1 MESFSALNIVALLA
15 PLIIIQFI
23 LVIVAL
29 IDLIRVEQTLGPKWM
44 WVLIILFVTTIGP
57 IVYFIIGRKRD

>member
-1 MESFSALNIVALLA
+1 MESFSDLNIIALLA

-57 IVYFIIGRKRD
+57 IVYFIVGRKRG

>member
-1 MESFSALNIVALLA
+1 MESFSDLNIIALLA

-29 IDLIRVEQTLGPKWM
+29 IDLIRVQQTLGPKWM

-57 IVYFIIGRKRD
+57 IVYFIVGRKRG

>member
-1 MESFSALNIVALLA
+1 MEALSDVNLFALLA

-29 IDLIRVEQTLGPKWM
+29 IDLLRRKETLGPKWL
-44 WVLIILFVTTIGP
+44 WILIVIFVTTLGP
-57 IVYFIIGRKRD
+57 ILYFIVGRKRD

>member
-1 MESFSALNIVALLA
+1 MESFSVLNIVTLLA

-29 IDLIRVEQTLGPKWM
+29 IDLIRVKQTLGPKWM

>member
-1 MESFSALNIVALLA
+1 MESFSNLNIIALLA

-29 IDLIRVEQTLGPKWM
+29 IDLIRVQQTLGPKWM

-57 IVYFIIGRKRD
+57 IVYFIVGRKRG

>member
-1 MESFSALNIVALLA
+1 MESFSDLNIIALLA

-29 IDLIRVEQTLGPKWM
+29 IDLIRVQQTLGPKWM

-57 IVYFIIGRKRD
+57 IIYFIVGRKRG

>member
-1 MESFSALNIVALLA
+1 MESFSELNIVALLA

-29 IDLIRVEQTLGPKWM
+29 IDLIRVQQTLGPKWM

-57 IVYFIIGRKRD
+57 IVYFIVGRKRG